1 MPVRPDPEVHSSKPS
16 NFASRRA
23 EREAREAV
31 EGPPPEATR
40 QGFRAG
46 FDAETPSLVITRVSR

>member
-1 MPVRPDPEVHSSKPS
+1 MTERPDPELNSRPS

-23 EREAREAV
+23 ERLAREAV
-31 EGPPPEATR
+31 EGPAPKAIR

-46 FDAETPSLVITRVSR
+46 IDAETPSLVIRRVSR